1 MTAGTAGPWG
11 PGEWPEVPLRRG
23 DRLPVLVPAGV
34 WLIFLVS
41 PIVSIVA
48 GPASTGL
55 TILGL
60 AGTAAFIGVYLAHF
74 VRPWR
79 ARGMPLWANT
89 LVTTVLLLVCV
100 VATIPAAGL
109 NAFTFLPFT
118 LAIWIFPHSL
128 RVGLPVSV
136 ALAAVW
142 VAAVLLVD
150 AGGERFWMIAPV
162 VLALVIMVALRLAME
177 REERSRNLSEE
188 LALSRQREQMGRD
201 VHDVLGHSL
210 TVITLKTELARR
222 LVDGDPERARAQLDE
237 VLDVSRQ
244 ALAEVRSAVGGRHVP
259 DLGTQLA
266 SSRTALEAAGIAAD
280 LPGPASVASLP
291 ERRRELF
298 AWCLREA
305 VTNVIRHADA
315 SRCAVTLSGD
325 RLTVVDDGV
334 GLPAAVT
341 AGPEDGG
348 PPPPARV
355 AVAGSEVVAGSAARV
370 GAASASG
377 SGLRGLR
384 ARVAEAGGTLVVED
398 AEPGAQRPGTR
409 LEVRL

>member
-1 MTAGTAGPWG
+1 
-11 PGEWPEVPLRRG
+11 
-23 DRLPVLVPAGV
+23 VLVPAGV

-48 GPASTGL
+48 GPASTGM

-89 LVTTVLLLVCV
+89 LVTTLLLLICV
-100 VATIPAAGL
+100 IATVPAAGL

-136 ALAAVW
+136 ALAATW

-150 AGGERFWMIAPV
+150 AGDERFWMIAPV
-162 VLALVIMVALRLAME
+162 VLALIIMVALRLAME
-177 REERSRNLSEE
+177 REERSRILSEE

-280 LPGPASVASLP
+280 LPGPASAASLP

-315 SRCAVTLSGD
+315 SRCKVTLSGD

-341 AGPEDGG
+341 
-348 PPPPARV
+348 
-355 AVAGSEVVAGSAARV
+355 GSEAVAGSAARV